1 MARSRTSHERDTG
14 QAASRPAIQVE
25 PGPHRLPVG
34 PVDAGFGLAA
44 WLAVPDAPTA
54 STSRKM
60 GSERTRT
67 IGPETRRLPRPDRCR
82 ISWPIRIFVP
92 TDDHPLL
99 GRQSARFRTRRRGTE
114 TWRLRE
120 LQDGRPVVLIF
131 YYGFQCAAVSG
142 NFSRQRR
149 PAAFPRGGRER
160 CRHQCRSSEMTR
172 QRFQKYGRF
181 SFPVLADPG
190 NKVAKAYQVFRE
202 DSLRHGTFIL
212 DPNSTVRWVNLGDSP
227 IRRNRAL
234 LCQLSRLGK

>member
-1 MARSRTSHERDTG
+1 MKETLGRLLQGLRFKLSPAHI
-14 QAASRPAIQVE
+14 AFLLVLAS
-25 PGPHRLPVG
+25 
-34 PVDAGFGLAA
+34 AGFGLAA

-54 STSRKM
+54 STSQD
-60 GSERTRT
+60 GVRTDKDYWPGDQMAAPSRSLSD
-67 IGPETRRLPRPDRCR
+67 ILAHPD
-82 ISWPIRIFVP
+82 IVP
-92 TDDHPLL
+92 THDHPLL
-99 GRQSARFRTRRRGTE
+99 GRQAPDFELADVDGKI
-114 TWRLRE
+114 WRLRE

-131 YYGFQCAAVSG
+131 YYGFQCAACA
-142 NFSRQRR
+142 RQLFAINADL
-149 PAAFPRGGRER
+149 PLFREVGANVVAI
-160 CRHQCRSSEMTR
+160 SADPPEMTR